1 MTAAISS
8 GPETHEHEADMHETL
23 SKSSC
28 HPRFHA
34 GEGQELEMGCP
45 RQPQIPSH
53 RPPPP
58 NPKSSRFQFSTNNPP
73 FPWEIETESLT
84 LS

>member
-53 RPPPP
+53 RPPHQTLKAQGF
-58 NPKSSRFQFSTNNPP
+58 NSAQTTHLFRGKSK
-73 FPWEIETESLT
+73 LKA
-84 LS
+84 